1 MRIAT
6 LASWLV
12 LAVLAGCQTTA
23 PPLPAYTVLAKEA
36 ESGAPVSAEDLRAAF
51 IAAPDFNDRLQQ
63 LAPLETEALQ
73 MMADEPLRLGA
84 MGSAILNIY
93 YGSLAGHYALVK
105 FYGHVDAPDSAAVHQ
120 AWLDKISAAIE
131 RQGDGSREKPYPV
144 VSASEAETFLR
155 VRNMTP
161 VGSMYHSGEK
171 IPFMMLVTARPV
183 TGPLKNV
190 YFDLTAAYHAVEGA
204 VAQEDNSGQPFSPG
218 MLIGYLAKND
228 DTAAQAAIGAYL
240 LSQNRLPEAADWL
253 SSASRTGNVL
263 ANLMLARVYQ
273 LEARD
278 FEGEKHTQA
287 MEYVLEQY
295 LHAIAVG
302 SDEAMFALAGLYLD
316 GDYGENN
323 IDSGVALL
331 KQAAEL
337 QNPNALMWLGQLSID
352 GTHVPKDPAAA
363 KAYFKSAAATGD
375 THARLQYARF
385 LLTLDTSGEPFDPQ
399 AYTWLNEDAKA
410 GEPEAMLMLG
420 NLYAKGVGVS
430 QSYKQALTWFKSAV
444 KTSPDDANIV
454 NEVAWTL
461 AVTHLEP
468 LRKPSYALEIM
479 DHVMSGD
486 ETARQNP
493 AYLDTWAAANAANG
507 DFPRAITLQ
516 QQAVQAAREQE
527 DSEVITVLEAH
538 LAAFQRGETIID
550 PVP

>member
-6 LASWLV
+6 LAFWLTLV
-12 LAVLAGCQTTA
+12 ALTGCQTTT
-23 PPLPAYTVLAKEA
+23 PPLPPYSVLAKEA
-36 ESGAPVSAEDLRAAF
+36 ENGGPVSAEDLRAAF

-63 LAPLETEALQ
+63 LAPLETEALA

-105 FYGHVDAPDSAAVHQ
+105 FYGHVDATDSVTIHQ
-120 AWLDKISAAIE
+120 MWLDKISAAIE
-131 RQGDGSREKPYPV
+131 KQGDGSRDKPYPV

-155 VRNMTP
+155 VRNLTP
-161 VGSMYHSGEK
+161 VGSMYHSSEK
-171 IPFMMLVTARPV
+171 TPFMMLVTARPV
-183 TGPLKNV
+183 DAPLKNV

-204 VAQEDNSGQPFSPG
+204 IAQEDKGDQPFSPG
-218 MLIGYLAKND
+218 MLIGFLAKND

-240 LSQNRLPEAADWL
+240 LSQNRLNDAADWL

-278 FEGEKHTQA
+278 FEGEKRTQA

-316 GDYGENN
+316 GDFGENN
-323 IDSGVALL
+323 IESGIALL
-331 KQAAEL
+331 KQAAAL
-337 QNPNALMWLGQLSID
+337 QNANALMWLGQLSLD
-352 GTHVPKDPAAA
+352 GTHMPKDQAAA
-363 KAYFKSAAATGD
+363 RSYFKSAAATGD
-375 THARLQYARF
+375 THARLQYVRF
-385 LLTLDTSGEPFDPQ
+385 LLTQDGTDEPFDPQ
-399 AYTWLNEDAKA
+399 AYTWLTEEAKA

-430 QSYKQALTWFKSAV
+430 QSYKRALDWFKSAV

-479 DHVMSGD
+479 DHVMNGD

-493 AYLDTWAAANAANG
+493 AYLDTWAAANAATG
-507 DFPRAITLQ
+507 DFKRAVTLQ
-516 QQAVQAAREQE
+516 QQAVQAAREQD
-527 DSEVITVLEAH
+527 DSDVITVLEAH
-538 LAAFQRGETIID
+538 LSAFQRGETIVD

>member
-1 MRIAT
+1 MRIAN
-6 LASWLV
+6 LAFWLALV
-12 LAVLAGCQTTA
+12 ALTGCQTAT
-23 PPLPAYTVLAKEA
+23 PPLPPYSVLAKEA
-36 ESGAPVSAEDLRAAF
+36 ESGAPVSAEALRAAF

-63 LAPLETEALQ
+63 LAPLETDALQ
-73 MMADEPLRLGA
+73 MVADEPLRLGA

-105 FYGHVDAPDSAAVHQ
+105 FYEHVDAADSVAIHQ
-120 AWLDKISAAIE
+120 VWLDKITAAIQK
-131 RQGDGSREKPYPV
+131 QGDGSRDKPWPV

-155 VRNMTP
+155 VQNMTP

-171 IPFMMLVTARPV
+171 IPFMMLVTARPAE
-183 TGPLKNV
+183 GPLKNV

-204 VAQEDNSGQPFSPG
+204 VSQEDKGDQPFSPG
-218 MLIGYLAKND
+218 MLIGFLAKND

-240 LSQNRLPEAADWL
+240 LSQNRLPEAAEWL
-253 SSASRTGNVL
+253 SGASRTGNVL

-278 FEGEKHTQA
+278 FEGDKHTQA

-316 GDYGENN
+316 GDYGEDNV
-323 IDSGVALL
+323 DSGTALL
-331 KQAAEL
+331 KQAAAL
-337 QNPNALMWLGQLSID
+337 QNPNALMWLGQLSLD
-352 GTHVPKDPAAA
+352 GTHMPKDPAAA
-363 KAYFKSAAATGD
+363 KSYFKTAAATGD
-375 THARLQYARF
+375 THARLQYVRF
-385 LLTLDTSGEPFDPQ
+385 LLTPEAGAEPFDPQ
-399 AYTWLNEDAKA
+399 AYTWLAEEAKT

-430 QSYKQALTWFKSAV
+430 QSYKQALTWFKTAV
-444 KTSPDDANIV
+444 STSPDDANIV

-479 DHVMSGD
+479 DRVMNGD
-486 ETARQNP
+486 ATARQNP
-493 AYLDTWAAANAANG
+493 AYLDTWAAANAATG
-507 DFPRAITLQ
+507 DFQRAVTLQ
-516 QQAVQAAREQE
+516 QQAVKAAREQQ
-527 DSEVITVLEAH
+527 DTEVITVLEAH
-538 LAAFQRGETIID
+538 LDAFQRGETIID